1 MFKLPTVFSY
11 STEIR
16 LSVSGC
22 MHWSAGRGREGWMCA
37 RISEEGVP
45 GGVQWRVLQRR
56 SSDAR
61 YGNDVIICE
70 WEGAG
75 LIVEF
80 EFLGFSRL
88 SLSLFH
94 TPWLSK
100 PHLYVRWRKNSSRG
114 PRVNV
119 DCSLF
124 SLSCTI
130 LFHLLKKGKKKGSSV
145 QTKHQN
151 DLVLINDSV
160 WLWGCLQSLC
170 DSSLFQCLLLVTA
183 AAA

>member
-1 MFKLPTVFSY
+1 MFKLPAVFSY
-11 STEIR
+11 SMEIR

-22 MHWSAGRGREGWMCA
+22 MHWSAGRGREDWMCA

-56 SSDAR
+56 SSDSR

-100 PHLYVRWRKNSSRG
+100 PHLYARWRKNSSRG

-130 LFHLLKKGKKKGSSV
+130 LFHLLKRGKKKAPVS
-145 QTKHQN
+145 KQN
-151 DLVLINDSV
+151 IKMIWCS
-160 WLWGCLQSLC
+160 
-170 DSSLFQCLLLVTA
+170 
-183 AAA
+183 